1 MLNRE
6 ERKVHNEDSTWRTM
20 QQWKWVYYALQ
31 TVLLFLCLS
40 LKIVFPLQLEIGEL
54 ICLCVVYILIS
65 SSFHRTYHALC
76 VGEVRIRDLVL
87 SQSLSHFFSAG
98 VMYIGTVL
106 YIHSF
111 INPLPLMGFIMVQI
125 LISMVWSVR
134 VNRVY
139 FQKRTP
145 PRTAIIYTGEKTLQV
160 LYNSPFFLEKYNVC
174 CLIENPESDLEDIF
188 PYLNDI
194 ETVFV
199 TGIPATMENGVV
211 KYCTDHGITAYI
223 VPHLG
228 HILMGGAKYVPT
240 FSVPVLLV
248 ERAGRLKNY
257 RVLKRIMD
265 MVLAFV
271 GLIITSPIMLIAAI
285 CIKLEDGGPV
295 FFKQTRLTEN
305 GREFQILK
313 FRSMIVDAEK
323 DGISRL
329 ASTNDSRITRIGK
342 IIRAC
347 RVDELPQLI
356 NILTGDMSI
365 VGPRPERPEIAR
377 EYEKTLPGFALRL
390 QVKAGL
396 TGVAQIYGCYNTT
409 PYTKLQMDL
418 MYITRMDLL
427 YDFKLIVATA
437 KILLKKESTQGVK
450 EGQTTAMVTETSLP
464 SAKDASETVVK
475 IGRYK

>member
-6 ERKVHNEDSTWRTM
+6 ERKLHNEDSTWRTM
-20 QQWKWVYYALQ
+20 QQWKRVYYSVQ
-31 TVLLFLCLS
+31 TALLFLCLS
-40 LKIVFPLQLEIGEL
+40 LEIVFPLQLKIGEL
-54 ICLCVVYILIS
+54 ICFCAGYILIN

-106 YIHSF
+106 YIHSLF
-111 INPLPLMGFIMVQI
+111 NPLPLIGFIVVQS

-134 VNRVY
+134 ANGVY

-145 PRTAIIYTGEKTLQV
+145 PRTAIVYAGEDTLQD
-160 LYNSPFFLEKYNVC
+160 LYKSPFFLQKYNVC

-188 PYLNDI
+188 PYLGDI

-199 TGIPATMENGVV
+199 TGISATMENGIV
-211 KYCTDHGITAYI
+211 KYCTEHGITAYI

-240 FSVPVLLV
+240 FGVPVLLV

-257 RVLKRIMD
+257 RALKRAMD
-265 MVLAFV
+265 MFLAFV
-271 GLIITSPIMLIAAI
+271 GLIITAPIMLVAAI

-356 NILTGDMSI
+356 NILVGDMSI

-377 EYEKTLPGFALRL
+377 EYEKTLPGFSLRL

-427 YDFKLIVATA
+427 YDFKLIVATV
-437 KILLKKESTQGVK
+437 KILLKKESTQGVN
-450 EGQTTAMVTETSLP
+450 EGQTTAMATETSLT
-464 SAKDASETVVK
+464 SAKDASKTAVK